1 MHIDPLIIVF
11 GLGVGTLIGMTGV
24 GAGSLMTPLLVL
36 ALGIKPLTAVGSDLA
51 YAAVTNSVGGWRHWR
66 QRTVQVSL
74 STWLALGAVPAAIV
88 GVVVLK
94 VLEHGNP
101 KSFDD
106 SVLIALGAAILLCG
120 LAMLARLLMPDASAK
135 EREHV
140 TLTPGSRALALAIGA
155 ATGFI
160 VGVTSA
166 GAGTLITMAM
176 IMVFRLAPRQVVATS
191 VFNSA
196 ILLWAAALAH
206 VVAGDVDYGLAGTIL
221 IGSVPGVWIGSA
233 LSYRTPVA
241 TLRIVLGLLLV
252 GAGLALGKKAGIG
265 IPAAA
270 IAAFPILVGAVFALA
285 HVRRG
290 AGARPPAGPPAREIP
305 AVGRD

>member
-11 GLGVGTLIGMTGV
+11 GLGVGLLIGMTGV

-36 ALGIKPLTAVGSDLA
+36 VLGVKPLTAVGSDLA

-66 QRTVQVSL
+66 KRTVLVSL
-74 STWLALGAVPAAIV
+74 STWLAVGAVPAAVV

-94 VLEHGNP
+94 ALEHGNQ

-106 SVLIALGAAILLCG
+106 TLLIALGAAIVLCG
-120 LAMLARLLMPDASAK
+120 AAMLARLLLPDSTAR

-140 TLTPGSRALALAIGA
+140 HLTPRLRITALVLGLVI
-155 ATGFI
+155 GFI
-160 VGVTSA
+160 VGVSSA
-166 GAGTLITMAM
+166 GSGTLITMAM

-221 IGSVPGVWIGSA
+221 IGSVPGVWVGSA
-233 LSYRTPVA
+233 LSYRMPVG
-241 TLRIVLGLLLV
+241 TLRILLGLLLI
-252 GAGLALGKKAGIG
+252 GAGLALGKKAGID
-265 IPAAA
+265 IPTAV
-270 IAAFPILVGAVFALA
+270 IAAFPILVGAAFALA
-285 HVRRG
+285 HVRW
-290 AGARPPAGPPAREIP
+290 RPATRSVPRPAEE
-305 AVGRD
+305 

>member
-36 ALGIKPLTAVGSDLA
+36 VLGVKPLTAVGSDLA

-66 QRTVQVSL
+66 QRTVEVSL
-74 STWLALGAVPAAIV
+74 SAWLAMGAVPAAIV

-94 VLEHGNP
+94 LLEHGNH

-106 SVLIALGAAILLCG
+106 TLLIALGAAILLCG
-120 LAMLARLLMPDASAK
+120 VTMLARLLLPESAAR

-140 TLTPGSRALALAIGA
+140 HLTLRLRITALLLGA
-155 ATGFI
+155 AIGFI
-160 VGVTSA
+160 VGVSSA
-166 GAGTLITMAM
+166 GSGALITMAM

-191 VFNSA
+191 VFSSA
-196 ILLWAAALAH
+196 VLLWAAALAH

-233 LSYRTPVA
+233 LSYRMPVG
-241 TLRIVLGLLLV
+241 TLRIILGLLLI
-252 GAGLALGKKAGIG
+252 GGGLGLGKKAGID
-265 IPAAA
+265 IPTAV
-270 IAAFPILVGAVFALA
+270 IAAFPILVGGVFALA
-285 HVRRG
+285 HVRW
-290 AGARPPAGPPAREIP
+290 RPAAQPLPRPAEEIP
-305 AVGRD
+305 AE

>member
-36 ALGIKPLTAVGSDLA
+36 VLGIKPLTAVGSDLA

-66 QRTVQVSL
+66 QRTVQVNL

-94 VLEHGNP
+94 VLEHGDP

-106 SVLIALGAAILLCG
+106 TILIALGAAILLCG
-120 LAMLARLLMPDASAK
+120 LAILGRLLLPDATAK

-140 TLTPGSRALALAIGA
+140 TLTPRLKAIALALGA
-155 ATGFI
+155 AIGFI

-166 GAGTLITMAM
+166 GGGTLITMAM

-233 LSYRTPVA
+233 LSYRMPVG
-241 TLRIVLGLLLV
+241 TLRIVLGLLLI
-252 GAGLALGKKAGIG
+252 GAGLALGKKAGID
-265 IPAAA
+265 IPTGV
-270 IAAFPILVGAVFALA
+270 IAAFPVFVGVAFALA
-285 HVRRG
+285 HVRAVTRG
-290 AGARPPAGPPAREIP
+290 RPVPRPTKEIP
-305 AVGRD
+305 AVGRE

>member
-1 MHIDPLIIVF
+1 MIIVF

-36 ALGIKPLTAVGSDLA
+36 VLGIQPLTAVGSDLA

-88 GVVVLK
+88 GVAVLK
-94 VLEHGNP
+94 ILEKGNP

-106 SVLIALGAAILLCG
+106 TLLIALGAAILLCG
-120 LAMLARLLMPDASAK
+120 ITMLARLLLPDAASR
-135 EREHV
+135 ERETV
-140 TLTPGSRALALAIGA
+140 DLTPTVRITALILGA
-155 ATGFI
+155 VIGFI
-160 VGVTSA
+160 VGVSSA
-166 GAGTLITMAM
+166 GSGALITMAM

-233 LSYRTPVA
+233 LSYRMPVG
-241 TLRIVLGLLLV
+241 TLRIVLGLLLI

-265 IPAAA
+265 IPTAVIA
-270 IAAFPILVGAVFALA
+270 IFPALVGAAFALA
-285 HVRRG
+285 HVRWRP
-290 AGARPPAGPPAREIP
+290 GARAVPRPAQE
-305 AVGRD
+305 